1 MLRINRISKYI
12 IKLNSNVKNN
22 GAARE
27 KTKIKEQGQNL
38 IRKEQKRKESITTK
52 AEVHEL
58 CTGFRKTNP

>member
-1 MLRINRISKYI
+1 MRNKRSSKCI

-27 KTKIKEQGQNL
+27 KTKIKKGRNL
-38 IRKEQKRKESITTK
+38 IREEQKRKESIMTK

-58 CTGFRKTNP
+58 CTGFSKTSP